1 MGEMFLRAAVAA
13 QLAHR
18 VAFAHQSLAE
28 AADAALAD
36 MKGLGGSGGLI
47 AIGREGDPVL
57 PYVSQGMKRA
67 ALMSDGAILSEVF

>member
-1 MGEMFLRAAVAA
+1 
-13 QLAHR
+13 
-18 VAFAHQSLAE
+18 
-28 AADAALAD
+28 